1 LVVCIT
7 PPCPGPLICPSA
19 SWHTSHLL
27 IVFTSAA
34 LPVAVTCVKD
44 QDPVVNERLGSP
56 ERKRAASNAAHGML

>member
-27 IVFTSAA
+27 IVLTSAA

-56 ERKRAASNAAHGML
+56 E